1 MRTTKKLQ
9 DLTVDVNRGLKN
21 RRWDEERMGGWG
33 NEKRKEERWEDTE
46 MRGRKQTKPRTI
58 LETKK
63 EDKRPSFDHLLQE
76 LLEITGP
83 RKNGQKDC
91 NPKESQTYLIKVQ

>member
-33 NEKRKEERWEDTE
+33 NEKRKEERWEDAFT
-46 MRGRKQTKPRTI
+46 P
-58 LETKK
+58 
-63 EDKRPSFDHLLQE
+63 PSPSG
-76 LLEITGP
+76 IA
-83 RKNGQKDC
+83 
-91 NPKESQTYLIKVQ
+91 